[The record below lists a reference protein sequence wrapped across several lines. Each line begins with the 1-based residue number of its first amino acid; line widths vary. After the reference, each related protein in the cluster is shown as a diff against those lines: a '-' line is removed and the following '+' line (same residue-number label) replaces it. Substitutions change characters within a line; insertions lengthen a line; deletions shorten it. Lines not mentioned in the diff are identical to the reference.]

1 MKKYL
6 KIIKGYIVL
15 SIIISLCEAIITSI
29 ILLFP
34 GWLVDNFQNGISYIL
49 KLTIF
54 YIIAFTIYLIVSY
67 ASNRVADYR
76 RIKFEKELKKDFF
89 NSIISQDYKKYHEYS
104 TEEYISMQANDIT
117 EMCQNYLS
125 PLLSIYRSL
134 LLIVAFGI
142 SLMLFVN
149 FYIAILIFI
158 FSLIVVFIPK
168 ITAKELA
175 NKNKRYMDAIGRYT
189 ANINKMF
196 GAHDI
201 LDEKSK
207 KRIKE
212 IHGDNIE
219 DVLAYNMDYRKTNS
233 LAMVINGG
241 SVEFVSVITFII
253 VAILLIK
260 GKITVGMATI
270 AFTYSTRFME
280 PIYELNVCL
289 GKVHSV
295 KKIQEKLL
303 NVIESESI
311 DKRIK
316 LNIQNIS
323 TTQLTKRY
331 KQIKLT
337 MPQTYF
343 EYPKKYLITGENGV
357 GKSVFLKLLMQ
368 FEKAD
373 CGNIEYD
380 GEKDVDILENIC
392 YVPQNP
398 VVFNASYFDNVTFF
412 GAYENKNLALYESF
426 FPREIL
432 DNIKQNKLVDNL
444 SGGEKQIIAFIRAL
458 CSEKKII
465 IMDEPFSAMN
475 NISIDCFMKHL
486 NSIEKMMVI
495 VAHNLGDYEKQFDE
509 NIVIL
514 R

>member
-6 KIIKGYIVL
+6 KIIKEYIVL

-34 GWLVDNFQNGISYIL
+34 GWLVDNFQNGISYML

-134 LLIVAFGI
+134 LLIAAFGI

-175 NKNKRYMDAIGRYT
+175 NKNKIYMDAIGRYT

-233 LAMVINGG
+233 LAM
-241 SVEFVSVITFII
+241 E
-253 VAILLIK
+253 
-260 GKITVGMATI
+260 
-270 AFTYSTRFME
+270 
-280 PIYELNVCL
+280 
-289 GKVHSV
+289 
-295 KKIQEKLL
+295 
-303 NVIESESI
+303 
-311 DKRIK
+311 
-316 LNIQNIS
+316 
-323 TTQLTKRY
+323 
-331 KQIKLT
+331 
-337 MPQTYF
+337 
-343 EYPKKYLITGENGV
+343 
-357 GKSVFLKLLMQ
+357 
-368 FEKAD
+368 
-373 CGNIEYD
+373 
-380 GEKDVDILENIC
+380 
-392 YVPQNP
+392 
-398 VVFNASYFDNVTFF
+398 
-412 GAYENKNLALYESF
+412 
-426 FPREIL
+426 
-432 DNIKQNKLVDNL
+432 
-444 SGGEKQIIAFIRAL
+444 
-458 CSEKKII
+458 
-465 IMDEPFSAMN
+465 
-475 NISIDCFMKHL
+475 
-486 NSIEKMMVI
+486 
-495 VAHNLGDYEKQFDE
+495 
-509 NIVIL
+509 
-514 R
+514 